1 MKKFIDTHCHIFK
14 EYYDDIPFL
23 MLDSNNNFKLLIN
36 NAVDIESTKEVLS
49 LSNNY
54 HNMYCALGIHPE
66 YADNYSNTDIE
77 YIISNL
83 KNSKVVAIGE
93 IGLDYHYDGYNK
105 IKQIELFNRQ
115 LKIAEDENLPV
126 IIHSRDATLDTIN
139 ELKKYN
145 VKGVIHSFSGS
156 YETAREYIKMGF
168 LLGINGVVT
177 FKNAK
182 LIDVIK
188 KIGIDYCVLETDSPY
203 LSPVPFRGKPNNP
216 NNIEFIIKFLAE
228 NLDLTEDYIIDKTNA
243 NALHVFSKINQ

>member
-23 MLDSNNNFKLLIN
+23 MSDSNNNFKLLIN

-49 LSNNY
+49 LINNY
-54 HNMYCALGIHPE
+54 NNMYCALGIHPE

-203 LSPVPFRGKPNNP
+203 LSPVPFRGKANNP
-216 NNIEFIIKFLAE
+216 NNIEFIIKFLSE
-228 NLDLTEDYIIDKTNA
+228 NLYLTEDYIIDKTNA